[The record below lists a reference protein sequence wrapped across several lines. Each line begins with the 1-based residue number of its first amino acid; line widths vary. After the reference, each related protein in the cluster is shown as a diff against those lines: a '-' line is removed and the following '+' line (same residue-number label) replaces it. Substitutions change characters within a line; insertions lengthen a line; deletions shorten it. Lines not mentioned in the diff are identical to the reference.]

1 MSRRFRWI
9 LLVLVVVVVGGA
21 VALVVV
27 ERPKLQDAQD
37 AVDARWKPLR
47 ATDALVLRYQKLE
60 GALSAFDVAGG
71 TDRSVSK
78 DLHAALAAWHR
89 ALESGDARSQ
99 ATSAD
104 AVENQARRLRANV
117 DGSVRLHAD
126 AAINDALTAF
136 VGTRPPE
143 SVVAAYN
150 AAVRRY
156 ESQRTSTWSRP
167 VARVLGYD
175 ARPVLILA
183 A

>member
-9 LLVLVVVVVGGA
+9 LLVLVVAVVGGA
-21 VALVVV
+21 AALVVV
-27 ERPKLQDAQD
+27 ERPKLQDARD

-47 ATDALVLRYQKLE
+47 APDALVLRYQKLA
-60 GALSAFDVAGG
+60 GALSAFDAAGG
-71 TDRSVSK
+71 ADRSVSK
-78 DLHAALAAWHR
+78 DLHAALDAWNR
-89 ALESGDARSQ
+89 ALKSGDAGAQ
-99 ATSAD
+99 ASNAD

-117 DGSVRLHAD
+117 DGSDRLRAD
-126 AAINDALTAF
+126 AAIIDALTSFA
-136 VGTRPPE
+136 GTHPPARLVT
-143 SVVAAYN
+143 SYN

-156 ESQRTSTWSRP
+156 ENERTSTWSRP